1 MAVKMERETEDEDC
15 SADDVDEFWD
25 DVDLGNY
32 RPSPSHK

>member
-25 DVDLGNY
+25 DVDHQQLQTIAV
-32 RPSPSHK
+32 S